1 MQNRKAIF
9 LLAINYLLTI
19 GKQSVFAFEIKGIQS
34 ELPRLEYEVAGGKNK
49 ITLMPLSQLEPP
61 KNDSEFMKVLQ

>member
-19 GKQSVFAFEIKGIQS
+19 GKQSVFAFEIKGIPS
-34 ELPRLEYEVAGGKNK
+34 ELPRLEYEVAGVKTK
-49 ITLMPLSQLEPP
+49 
-61 KNDSEFMKVLQ
+61 